1 MRRLLNITLSAART
15 AAFSLVIPFS
25 ITVVGTFF
33 LEYSGGKQYV
43 DIFYYFFCKRVTK
56 YAQFTDKLF
65 GTKAEENVAQSIRTT
80 KELTIKVA
88 SSMVD
93 TQAPCNSN

>member
-1 MRRLLNITLSAART
+1 M
-15 AAFSLVIPFS
+15 
-25 ITVVGTFF
+25 
-33 LEYSGGKQYV
+33 
-43 DIFYYFFCKRVTK
+43 DIFYDFFCKWVTK
-56 YAQFTDKLF
+56 YVQFTDKLF